1 MENKKKT
8 KYLHVLL
15 AFILAAI
22 VLCPASVSAASQKTP
37 RQGIPAED
45 FFFRLQQN
53 QYPVEEDIQCD
64 PLQDLLQAVWRQEV
78 DRACYGKR

>member
-37 RQGIPAED
+37 QGIPAED